1 MYINGVPYETH
12 SIIVEPMYL
21 YSSHPKFIFEH
32 SAVFRIQSSSLIVDS
47 DQNSFTG
54 KKITIYLL
62 NTTFN
67 SLSTTENLNLIVFPV
82 SYGGSTHYKSL
93 TITLESYSNTTAKW
107 WESELSSLGFT
118 VNRVGR
124 NVTITAS
131 NVDLSIE
138 YLVVY
143 ATTSG
148 SVSAN
153 YSLRPLKIVN
163 LSDSQYTVYR
173 GTTIPL
179 GVRVVDRFYNPVR
192 NVNVEISDTCG
203 GTTTKTTDER
213 GEVWYYFG
221 ASSSGVCDV
230 TFSVPEDSFTY
241 EITISSTSTGGIFDV
256 SWNVTS
262 FNWNVSLLGPQKN
275 FKVSVYYGTDP
286 VKGAVVDISTN
297 SPSLVSYPE
306 SLTTDQ
312 NGEAIVTVTALNN
325 GTAYLFAT
333 AGGSGDILELLITG
347 AGVGYCP
354 AGWSYWREITITNS
368 GSALSDYQ
376 VKIEL
381 NSGNFDFSHA
391 KSDGSDI
398 RFYDSDR
405 VTPLSYWIEE
415 WDSGSEH
422 AVVWVKVPEIPSG
435 TKTIY
440 MYYGNPSAGSESNG
454 NDVFD
459 FFDDFTSDTSSNY
472 DVRENWFGSPTF
484 VWEPSYSRIRTDTS
498 NADYFLTTSPPLSTN
513 FIVEIKAY
521 TRDNDAVGALI
532 EAAGRDFYI
541 ASMRVSDYDGT
552 PYRGYSETLIK
563 YDNIPSYWG
572 QASRLVN
579 FGDVVNPAYPNWQVC
594 GIGYDGDNL
603 YAYYNHQKQ
612 ASGYAV
618 GTLNIKSI
626 GLSSQANYPYA
637 YYDWILVR
645 KYANPEPSASVGS
658 EQTC

>member
-1 MYINGVPYETH
+1 M
-12 SIIVEPMYL
+12 
-21 YSSHPKFIFEH
+21 SSY
-32 SAVFRIQSSSLIVDS
+32 D
-47 DQNSFTG
+47 
-54 KKITIYLL
+54 
-62 NTTFN
+62 
-67 SLSTTENLNLIVFPV
+67 
-82 SYGGSTHYKSL
+82 
-93 TITLESYSNTTAKW
+93 
-107 WESELSSLGFT
+107 
-118 VNRVGR
+118 
-124 NVTITAS
+124 
-131 NVDLSIE
+131 
-138 YLVVY
+138 
-143 ATTSG
+143 
-148 SVSAN
+148 
-153 YSLRPLKIVN
+153 
-163 LSDSQYTVYR
+163 
-173 GTTIPL
+173 
-179 GVRVVDRFYNPVR
+179 
-192 NVNVEISDTCG
+192 
-203 GTTTKTTDER
+203 
-213 GEVWYYFG
+213 
-221 ASSSGVCDV
+221 
-230 TFSVPEDSFTY
+230 
-241 EITISSTSTGGIFDV
+241 
-256 SWNVTS
+256 
-262 FNWNVSLLGPQKN
+262 WNVSQVGYERN
-275 FKVSVYYGTDP
+275 FKVTVSYNSNP
-286 VKGAVVDISTN
+286 VANIDVDIAADNASVISFPSSVVTN
-297 SPSLVSYPE
+297 S
-306 SLTTDQ
+306 
-312 NGEAIVTVTALNN
+312 NGEGVVNLWALSN
-325 GTAYLFAT
+325 GTANLFA
-333 AGGSGDILELLITG
+333 AVGGSIATLELYITG
-347 AGVGYCP
+347 VGACH
-354 AGWSYWREITITNS
+354 GWGYWREITITNS